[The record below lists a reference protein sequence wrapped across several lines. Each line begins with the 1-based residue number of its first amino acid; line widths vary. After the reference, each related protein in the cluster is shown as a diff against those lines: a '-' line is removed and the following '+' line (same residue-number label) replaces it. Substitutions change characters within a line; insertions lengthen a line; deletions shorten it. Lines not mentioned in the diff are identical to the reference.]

1 MQNMFKNVHSKRFL
15 LTYLS
20 LVVLLLLVFLTLS
33 QQQPPAESSNTSGS
47 MLTVFE
53 PTLEIP
59 QFLAYTRDNAVFTND
74 AFSGKWSFVF
84 IPSID
89 CRDCEAIFR
98 VLKNLKD
105 GLANRSVQLVL
116 IDIGGQQVDELMAL
130 VHSHDLDAR
139 IITVNGTPSENKSLK
154 NFFTRSRA
162 YPDQDLEH
170 AIFLINPKAFLAA
183 RFQAPFTS
191 VLIRQSFI
199 QLRSDY
205 AASH

>member
-20 LVVLLLLVFLTLS
+20 LVVLLLLLFLTLS
-33 QQQPPAESSNTSGS
+33 QQQPPAESSKTSSS

-59 QFLAYTRDNAVFTND
+59 QFLGYTRDNTVFTND

-84 IPSID
+84 ITSVD
-89 CRDCEAIFR
+89 CHDCEAIFR

-116 IDIGGQQVDELMAL
+116 IDIGGQQVDEITAL

-139 IITVNGTPSENKSLK
+139 LITVNGTPSENKLLMD
-154 NFFTRSRA
+154 FFTRSRA
-162 YPDQDLEH
+162 YPEQDLEH
-170 AIFLINPKAFLAA
+170 AVFLINPKSLLAA